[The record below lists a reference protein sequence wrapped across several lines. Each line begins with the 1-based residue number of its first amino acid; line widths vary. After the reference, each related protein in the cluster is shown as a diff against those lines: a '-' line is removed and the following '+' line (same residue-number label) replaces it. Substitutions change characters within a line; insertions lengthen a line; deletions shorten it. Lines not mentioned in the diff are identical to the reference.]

1 MKIENLIRKNIL
13 DLSAYSS
20 ARDKFE
26 FRQDYIYL
34 DANENSYGSGL
45 NRYPNNKHALLKKKL
60 SGLRNIPIENII
72 LGNGTDEIIDLAFR
86 VFCTPSYDNIITIE
100 PSYGMYKVLSDIN
113 DIEVRQSF
121 LDRDFQINIEEVLSK
136 IDTNTKIIF
145 ITNPNNPTGNHFDL
159 SVITEIVEKSSCMV
173 FLDEAYIDF
182 NVKNSLIGK
191 INYFD
196 NLIISQTFS
205 KGVGLAGIRL
215 GVGYSSKKVIK
226 YLKKVKPPYNVNS
239 LTEEKALEILSNM
252 DLINKNI
259 KKINNSRSALI
270 KDLKK
275 IDFVQRIYPS
285 DANFLLIKIDDAN
298 KRYQQ
303 LIDNNIVVRNRT
315 NDFGCLNCLRI
326 TIGTE
331 AENKKLIEVMKSL

>member
-1 MKIENLIRKNIL
+1 
-13 DLSAYSS
+13 
-20 ARDKFE
+20 
-26 FRQDYIYL
+26 
-34 DANENSYGSGL
+34 
-45 NRYPNNKHALLKKKL
+45 
-60 SGLRNIPIENII
+60 
-72 LGNGTDEIIDLAFR
+72 
-86 VFCTPSYDNIITIE
+86 
-100 PSYGMYKVLSDIN
+100 
-113 DIEVRQSF
+113 
-121 LDRDFQINIEEVLSK
+121 
-136 IDTNTKIIF
+136 
-145 ITNPNNPTGNHFDL
+145 
-159 SVITEIVEKSSCMV
+159 
-173 FLDEAYIDF
+173 
-182 NVKNSLIGK
+182 
-191 INYFD
+191 
-196 NLIISQTFS
+196 
-205 KGVGLAGIRL
+205 
-215 GVGYSSKKVIK
+215 
-226 YLKKVKPPYNVNS
+226 VKPPYNVNS